1 MTASRCGRGFRAC
14 GLGRV
19 LHDDA
24 RGLDALTVPVSATGA
39 AGCWSAWVRALLV
52 DRHTGLWW
60 RTVVMNFALG
70 PVVQHHWSRLLV
82 SGRGPRLVLGI
93 AVITVVFNAALGGV
107 AGVGVAPVSRAGAP
121 SRCAWAVTGSTAG

>member
-39 AGCWSAWVRALLV
+39 AGLLVGLGSGPTGGQAYRALVEDGSDEL
-52 DRHTGLWW
+52 R
-60 RTVVMNFALG
+60 AG

-82 SGRGPRLVLGI
+82 IGRGPRLVLGI